1 MTKKVTIIV
10 GTPGSGKT
18 WVANQIR
25 DTHTVVDHDSNNG
38 LDAQAY
44 AQAIAARVNA
54 RVLAAR
60 LPLDK
65 PVVAEAPFSLS
76 KLQEALSR
84 QGIAS
89 EAVFITEQAQTVKQ
103 RYEAREG
110 KPIPA
115 GYEKRIETF
124 KKRATEQGAT
134 TGTAK
139 EVLDYL
145 RRNK

>member
-1 MTKKVTIIV
+1 MKKVTIIV

-18 WVANQIR
+18 WVADQIR
-25 DTHTVVDHDSNNG
+25 DTHTVVDHDSNGG

-44 AQAIAARVNA
+44 AHAIAAR
-54 RVLAAR
+54 
-60 LPLDK
+60 LPQGK

-110 KPIPA
+110 KPIPS

-124 KKRATEQGAT
+124 KQRAKEQGAT
-134 TGTAK
+134 AGTAK
-139 EVLDYL
+139 EVLDYM
-145 RRNK
+145 RKNR